1 MSKKDH
7 GIVAFLKSGAR
18 YYSEHPDEKWAL
30 IISLI
35 SLCLSSVV
43 LALVILQQRWGKL

>member
-1 MSKKDH
+1 MTEKKDH
-7 GIVAFLKSGAR
+7 GIVAFFKSGAR
-18 YYSEHPDEKWAL
+18 YYREHPDDKWAL

-43 LALVILQQRWGKL
+43 LVLVTLRQ